1 MPYNL
6 DYYVPLPP
14 RRPEFYDQN
23 ALAQMLD
30 PPQIMLER
38 FRQTM
43 QFQQPGSMLGIR
55 ERQRIADQ
63 PIPMSSSLGG
73 RDPTGMQGPEY
84 DPGVLNYLRAMLGY

>member
-14 RRPEFYDQN
+14 RRPEFEDRN

-30 PPQIMLER
+30 PKQMMLER

-43 QFQQPGSMLGIR
+43 QFARPGSMLGIR
-55 ERQRIADQ
+55 ERQRVMDA
-63 PIPMSSSLGG
+63 PIPQSTLLGG

-84 DPGVLNYLRAMLGY
+84 DPGVINYLRAMLGY